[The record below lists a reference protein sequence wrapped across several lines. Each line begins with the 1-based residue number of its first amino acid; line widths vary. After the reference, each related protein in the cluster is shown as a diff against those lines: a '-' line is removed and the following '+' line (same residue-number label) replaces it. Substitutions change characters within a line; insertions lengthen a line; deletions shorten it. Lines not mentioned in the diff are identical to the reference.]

1 MTRTDEAGETRAGA
15 AAPNADVHKSDAQPV
30 YPHTMRLQRF
40 LARAGVASR
49 RGSEDLM
56 TAGRVTVNGQVATEL
71 GTKVDVDRDHIE
83 VDGMHVKLNQGAVYL
98 MLYKPTGY
106 LTTMSDPQ
114 ERPCVADLVPRDRYP
129 GLFPVGRLDRDT
141 TGLLLFTTDGDLSQ
155 DLLHPSKHV
164 YKTYQALVDGQLS
177 DHDLTPLRRG
187 IELDDGLCQPAICRI
202 ITAREAEAV
211 APQGVKP
218 GTTAVEVIIREGR
231 KNQVKRMLS
240 KIHHPVIRL
249 HRCNF
254 AGLELK
260 GVAKGSWRELTD
272 REVQILK
279 SGGIPPKQASAKRA
293 TATATNA
300 VSRTRHH
307 GSHGPAPKR
316 NTYRERYTG

>member
-1 MTRTDEAGETRAGA
+1 
-15 AAPNADVHKSDAQPV
+15 
-30 YPHTMRLQRF
+30 
-40 LARAGVASR
+40 
-49 RGSEDLM
+49 M
-56 TAGRVTVNGQVATEL
+56 TAGRVTVNGEVATEL

-83 VDGMHVKLNQGAVYL
+83 VDGMPVKLDQGAVYL

-114 ERPCVADLVPRDRYP
+114 ERPCVADLVPRDRFP

-164 YKTYQALVDGQLS
+164 YKTYQALVDGELS
-177 DHDLTPLRRG
+177 DRDLTPLRRG
-187 IELDDGLCQPAICRI
+187 IELDDGLCQPAICRV

-231 KNQVKRMLS
+231 KNQVKRMLG

-249 HRCNF
+249 HRSNF

-260 GVAKGSWRELTD
+260 DVARARGASSPTARCKSSRPAASRLSRPAPSATAASPRARPRHARVTTAATAPRPSATPTASATPARQTAKPQRPRPIPARQPPKGS
-272 REVQILK
+272 I
-279 SGGIPPKQASAKRA
+279 A
-293 TATATNA
+293 
-300 VSRTRHH
+300 
-307 GSHGPAPKR
+307 
-316 NTYRERYTG
+316 

>member
-1 MTRTDEAGETRAGA
+1 MTRTNEAGETRTSRAAGVTTPA
-15 AAPNADVHKSDAQPV
+15 GDTQPV

-83 VDGMHVKLNQGAVYL
+83 VDGMPVKLNQGAVYL

-114 ERPCVADLVPRDRYP
+114 ERPCVADLVPRDRFP

-164 YKTYQALVDGQLS
+164 YKTYQALVDGHL
-177 DHDLTPLRRG
+177 P
-187 IELDDGLCQPAICRI
+187 
-202 ITAREAEAV
+202 
-211 APQGVKP
+211 
-218 GTTAVEVIIREGR
+218 
-231 KNQVKRMLS
+231 
-240 KIHHPVIRL
+240 
-249 HRCNF
+249 
-254 AGLELK
+254 
-260 GVAKGSWRELTD
+260 
-272 REVQILK
+272 
-279 SGGIPPKQASAKRA
+279 
-293 TATATNA
+293 
-300 VSRTRHH
+300 RH
-307 GSHGPAPKR
+307 
-316 NTYRERYTG
+316 

>member
-1 MTRTDEAGETRAGA
+1 MTRTNEAGETRGA
-15 AAPNADVHKSDAQPV
+15 AGTGTVPPTTDAQPV

-56 TAGRVTVNGQVATEL
+56 TAGRVTVNGEVATEL

-83 VDGMHVKLNQGAVYL
+83 VDGMPVTLNQGAVYL

-114 ERPCVADLVPRDRYP
+114 GRPCVADLVPRDRFP

-164 YKTYQALVDGQLS
+164 YKTYQALVDGHLT
-177 DHDLTPLRRG
+177 DHDLEPLRRG
-187 IELDDGLCQPAICRI
+187 IELDDGLCQPAICRV

-260 GVAKGSWRELTD
+260 DVAKGSWRELTE

-279 SGGIPPKQASAKRA
+279 AGGIPPKQAASKRA
-293 TATATNA
+293 GAPATNN

-307 GSHGPAPKR
+307 GSHGSAPKR
-316 NTYRERYTG
+316 NTYRERYTS

>member
-1 MTRTDEAGETRAGA
+1 MTRTNEAGETRGAAGA
-15 AAPNADVHKSDAQPV
+15 STAMPATDAQPV

-83 VDGMHVKLNQGAVYL
+83 VDGMPVKLNQGAVYL

-114 ERPCVADLVPRDRYP
+114 ERPCVADLVPRDRFP

-164 YKTYQALVDGQLS
+164 YKTYQALVDGQLT
-177 DHDLTPLRRG
+177 DRDLDPLRRG
-187 IELDDGLCQPAICRI
+187 IELDDGLCQPAICRV

-231 KNQVKRMLS
+231 KNQVKRMLG

-260 GVAKGSWRELTD
+260 DVAKGSWRELTD

-279 SGGIPPKQASAKRA
+279 SGGIPPKQAGAKRDGHA
-293 TATATNA
+293 SRDTTAT
-300 VSRTRHH
+300 RTRHH
-307 GSHGPAPKR
+307 GSHGSAPKR

>member
-1 MTRTDEAGETRAGA
+1 
-15 AAPNADVHKSDAQPV
+15 
-30 YPHTMRLQRF
+30 
-40 LARAGVASR
+40 
-49 RGSEDLM
+49 
-56 TAGRVTVNGQVATEL
+56 
-71 GTKVDVDRDHIE
+71 
-83 VDGMHVKLNQGAVYL
+83 
-98 MLYKPTGY
+98 
-106 LTTMSDPQ
+106 MSDPQ
-114 ERPCVADLVPRDRYP
+114 KRACVADLVPRDRFP

-164 YKTYQALVDGQLS
+164 YKTYQALVDGQLT
-177 DHDLTPLRRG
+177 DRDLDPLRRG
-187 IELDDGLCQPAICRI
+187 IELDDGLCQPAICRV

-211 APQGVKP
+211 APQGIKP

-260 GVAKGSWRELTD
+260 DVAKGSWRELTD

-279 SGGIPPKQASAKRA
+279 AGGIPPSA
-293 TATATNA
+293 TATSPKIRPPAARVTTAATAPHPSATPTASATRARQPA
-300 VSRTRHH
+300 VPQRPRTIPARQPSK
-307 GSHGPAPKR
+307 GSIA
-316 NTYRERYTG
+316 

>member
-1 MTRTDEAGETRAGA
+1 MTRTNEVGKTRAAGVAGA
-15 AAPNADVHKSDAQPV
+15 PATDAQPV

-71 GTKVDVDRDHIE
+71 GTKVDVDVDHIE
-83 VDGMHVKLNQGAVYL
+83 VDGMPVTLNQGAVYL

-114 ERPCVADLVPRDRYP
+114 ERPCVADLVPRDRFP

-155 DLLHPSKHV
+155 NLLHPSKHV
-164 YKTYQALVDGQLS
+164 YKTYQALVDGHLT
-177 DHDLTPLRRG
+177 DRDLEPLRRG
-187 IELDDGLCQPAICRI
+187 IELDDGLCQPAICRVI
-202 ITAREAEAV
+202 DAHEAEVV

-231 KNQVKRMLS
+231 KNQVKRMLAARG
-240 KIHHPVIRL
+240 KPVTYLKRL
-249 HRCNF
+249 SM
-254 AGLELK
+254 GPLVLDETLK
-260 GVAKGSWRELTD
+260 PGEYRPLTD
-272 REVQILK
+272 TEREWLEQL
-279 SGGIPPKQASAKRA
+279 
-293 TATATNA
+293 
-300 VSRTRHH
+300 
-307 GSHGPAPKR
+307 
-316 NTYRERYTG
+316 